1 MVAEML
7 PVLLPVGSCFWQP
20 PKLRIARPP
29 RKKPAASARC
39 MRRANGWIGAV
50 RFGEGVVSMGF
61 TRAPCAR
68 IFRRRAAKLRGE
80 NRARWQGPAE
90 FPLAITGSAAV
101 KTALPVN
108 AKLIPYLLLLSSA
121 PALTG
126 LAQDPPPTAPAPE
139 ILPGKGLAEH
149 DFFYAGEAKER
160 RMFIV
165 RKGQVVWSYDDPEG
179 KGEISD
185 AVLLSNGNV
194 LLAHQ
199 FAVKL
204 VSPEKKVLWNFD
216 APAGTEIHTAQMI
229 GKEHVLFIQNGDPAM
244 VKVVN
249 IATGET
255 RKEFPLPVRNPKSV
269 HGQFRHARLTA
280 AGTLLVAHMDFGKVC
295 EYNADGREIWSFP
308 ADGAWGVE
316 PLKNGSVLI
325 TDKRGTREVT
335 KHGDTVWAYA
345 KADLPDYKLANLQL
359 AWRLPNGNTLIN
371 AWFNQWN
378 SKLDPANA
386 PVQALELTPDKKV
399 VWALRSWTEPNLGPA
414 TTIQILDEPDAPE
427 NVSFGDI
434 K

>member
-1 MVAEML
+1 MNPKLL
-7 PVLLPVGSCFWQP
+7 PVLLFF
-20 PKLRIARPP
+20 
-29 RKKPAASARC
+29 
-39 MRRANGWIGAV
+39 AV
-50 RFGEGVVSMGF
+50 
-61 TRAPCAR
+61 TP
-68 IFRRRAAKLRGE
+68 L
-80 NRARWQGPAE
+80 
-90 FPLAITGSAAV
+90 FPST
-101 KTALPVN
+101 
-108 AKLIPYLLLLSSA
+108 
-121 PALTG
+121 
-126 LAQDPPPTAPAPE
+126 AQDPPAPVKPTAPKPIDNTPAAPE
-139 ILPGKGLAEH
+139 VLPGTGLAEH
-149 DFFYAGEAKER
+149 DFFYAGEAKDR
-160 RMFIV
+160 KMYIV
-165 RKGQVVWSYDDPEG
+165 RKGAVVWSYDDPEG

-194 LLAHQ
+194 ALAHQ
-199 FAVKL
+199 FAVK
-204 VSPEKKVLWNFD
+204 VISPEKKVLWNYD
-216 APAGTEIHTAQMI
+216 APAGTEIHTVQMI
-229 GKEHVLFIQNGDPAM
+229 GKDHVLFIQNGDPAM

-249 IATGET
+249 ITTGET
-255 RKEFPLPVRNPKSV
+255 RKEFPIPVRNPKSV

-316 PLKNGSVLI
+316 PLKNGNVLI

-335 KHGDTVWAYA
+335 KRGDTVWAYA
-345 KADLPDYKLANLQL
+345 KTDLPDYKLANLQL

-371 AWFNQWN
+371 NWFNQWN

>member
-1 MVAEML
+1 
-7 PVLLPVGSCFWQP
+7 
-20 PKLRIARPP
+20 
-29 RKKPAASARC
+29 
-39 MRRANGWIGAV
+39 
-50 RFGEGVVSMGF
+50 
-61 TRAPCAR
+61 
-68 IFRRRAAKLRGE
+68 
-80 NRARWQGPAE
+80 
-90 FPLAITGSAAV
+90 
-101 KTALPVN
+101 
-108 AKLIPYLLLLSSA
+108 
-121 PALTG
+121 
-126 LAQDPPPTAPAPE
+126 
-139 ILPGKGLAEH
+139 
-149 DFFYAGEAKER
+149 
-160 RMFIV
+160 MFIV

-229 GKEHVLFIQNGDPAM
+229 GQEHVLFIQNGDPAM

-249 IATGET
+249 IVTGET

-269 HGQFRHARLTA
+269 HGQLRHARLTA
-280 AGTLLVAHMDFGKVC
+280 AGTLLVAHMDAAKVC
-295 EYNADGREIWSFP
+295 EYDADGKELWSFP

-345 KADLPDYKLANLQL
+345 KADLPAYKLANLQL

-378 SKLDPANA
+378 AKLDPANA

>member
-1 MVAEML
+1 
-7 PVLLPVGSCFWQP
+7 
-20 PKLRIARPP
+20 
-29 RKKPAASARC
+29 
-39 MRRANGWIGAV
+39 
-50 RFGEGVVSMGF
+50 
-61 TRAPCAR
+61 
-68 IFRRRAAKLRGE
+68 
-80 NRARWQGPAE
+80 
-90 FPLAITGSAAV
+90 
-101 KTALPVN
+101 
-108 AKLIPYLLLLSSA
+108 
-121 PALTG
+121 
-126 LAQDPPPTAPAPE
+126 
-139 ILPGKGLAEH
+139 
-149 DFFYAGEAKER
+149 
-160 RMFIV
+160 MFIV

-269 HGQFRHARLTA
+269 HGQFRHTRLTA

>member
-1 MVAEML
+1 M
-7 PVLLPVGSCFWQP
+7 S
-20 PKLRIARPP
+20 PKFI
-29 RKKPAASARC
+29 PA
-39 MRRANGWIGAV
+39 ILV
-50 RFGEGVVSMGF
+50 F
-61 TRAPCAR
+61 T
-68 IFRRRAAKLRGE
+68 I
-80 NRARWQGPAE
+80 
-90 FPLAITGSAAV
+90 
-101 KTALPVN
+101 
-108 AKLIPYLLLLSSA
+108 A
-121 PALTG
+121 PALIAF
-126 LAQDPPPTAPAPE
+126 AQDTPPAVPAAEKPAPPKAADNTPAAPE

-149 DFFYAGEAKER
+149 DFFYAGEAKDR

-194 LLAHQ
+194 VLAHQ
-199 FAVKL
+199 FAVKV
-204 VSPEKKVLWNFD
+204 VSPEKMVLWNFD
-216 APAGTEIHTAQMI
+216 APAGTEIHTVQAI
-229 GKEHVLFIQNGDPAM
+229 GKEHVLFIQNGDPAI

-249 IATGET
+249 IVTGET
-255 RKEFPLPVRNPKSV
+255 RKEFPIPVRNPKSV

-316 PLKNGSVLI
+316 PLKNGNVLI

-345 KADLPDYKLANLQL
+345 KADLPDYKLANLQN

-399 VWALRSWTEPNLGPA
+399 VWALRSWAEPNLGPA
-414 TTIQILDEPDAPE
+414 TTIQILDEPDGPE